1 MEINKQA
8 KYEGYIWLSD
18 QTQPRVLLGEEF
30 DVDGITD
37 SINPFVIEGQL
48 WNAADGISI
57 SIRYADGKH
66 VKHFHQVTNEELQGT
81 LTVTTE
87 QYISHIKGVGR
98 LCFLRKMNCARISR
112 RCVPRN
118 SCLLDLKKQI
128 RRTDYA
134 TDITI

>member
-98 LCFLRKMNCARISR
+98 LCFLRYWKAQEDELCENFEALRPEKL
-112 RCVPRN
+112 VFVGFEKTN
-118 SCLLDLKKQI
+118 KED
-128 RRTDYA
+128 
-134 TDITI
+134 